1 MSPKSVYILSIPLII
16 AAFTHLWNPIGQFSP
31 WFGYD
36 EGIYMGRTMN
46 VLSGLGPHL
55 YFDHP
60 YFGQLF
66 LGGLLWIIGYP
77 NLIHP
82 TVSDI
87 HSFEMLWLVPRIV
100 MGVLAVVDTFL
111 VYKVAEKRYSRT
123 VALIASILF
132 AITPLTY
139 FARWILL
146 DSIQLPFL
154 LSSIL
159 FALYLG
165 GPSAKYHR
173 HYDLQM
179 SVLSGLFLGLAIFT
193 KIPAF
198 ILIPLVAYLIL
209 TNSKK
214 NMKIL
219 SLWFMP
225 VIIVPSLWPIYAV
238 YTDQFDEWI
247 NTISWQAGRS
257 GPDLQDALV
266 YLFTKLDPF
275 LLVFGVIGL
284 AIAALN
290 RDYFLLLWIAPFL
303 CFLYFLGI
311 VQIFHLLPITP
322 AFCIAVSVL
331 VVRITD
337 GISFRHKILTRNKK
351 AMISISLTVVAII
364 IIFGS
369 INTGILISSNGTSQ
383 YFRAAVLVG
392 EYIKDNHYD
401 KNLML
406 LSNPFYYWMFQYV
419 FYPHIQYRN
428 YDSPPEDQPK
438 TDRVVLMADQN
449 FLSGVN
455 YGREPYEYY
464 FYRYVQNKTGT
475 EIGNESM
482 TNEDWRSYLHVYS
495 YDADSYKSHL
505 LGSFQIDSGLEYD
518 QVLLIP
524 KNMIF
529 R

>member
-1 MSPKSVYILSIPLII
+1 MSPKSVYILSIPLIV

-100 MGVLAVVDTFL
+100 MGVLAIVDTFL

-219 SLWFMP
+219 T
-225 VIIVPSLWPIYAV
+225 Y
-238 YTDQFDEWI
+238 
-247 NTISWQAGRS
+247 
-257 GPDLQDALV
+257 
-266 YLFTKLDPF
+266 
-275 LLVFGVIGL
+275 GL
-284 AIAALN
+284 CL
-290 RDYFLLLWIAPFL
+290 
-303 CFLYFLGI
+303 
-311 VQIFHLLPITP
+311 
-322 AFCIAVSVL
+322 
-331 VVRITD
+331 
-337 GISFRHKILTRNKK
+337 
-351 AMISISLTVVAII
+351 
-364 IIFGS
+364 
-369 INTGILISSNGTSQ
+369 
-383 YFRAAVLVG
+383 
-392 EYIKDNHYD
+392 
-401 KNLML
+401 
-406 LSNPFYYWMFQYV
+406 
-419 FYPHIQYRN
+419 
-428 YDSPPEDQPK
+428 
-438 TDRVVLMADQN
+438 
-449 FLSGVN
+449 
-455 YGREPYEYY
+455 
-464 FYRYVQNKTGT
+464 
-475 EIGNESM
+475 
-482 TNEDWRSYLHVYS
+482 
-495 YDADSYKSHL
+495 
-505 LGSFQIDSGLEYD
+505 
-518 QVLLIP
+518 
-524 KNMIF
+524 
-529 R
+529 